1 MTTPP
6 IAARGARLFRR
17 ILVVGGAIVG
27 AIVVLAAAAVF
38 IVTGTSWGH
47 ERARRVA
54 LHFLSGAVHGTVRI
68 GHLDGDLLHDV
79 VITDA
84 LIADSTGGPFVSVRR
99 AEVHY
104 AIKDLLHKRLDFHDV
119 VLDHP
124 VVVLVEGADG
134 VWNYSRVFPA
144 SGAPSD
150 TAQRGFGSWLAMT
163 AVRVIGGDVTI
174 RMPWRPDS
182 SLSGAARDSAIEAA
196 LSPNARLM
204 VAAVPGGYEKT
215 IAAHA
220 VTTRIDTLRLA
231 DPDHPV
237 KLARIASLSTDLAL
251 FRPPD
256 ATVRDIAGTL
266 YLTGDSLWMPQ
277 ATVLMPRSRITA
289 RVTYGLTSGDL
300 AVRAHANPV
309 ALADAQF
316 AEPSLPGDATASG
329 EFTATWRGRAQRY
342 AVRGLVARVETA
354 RATGNIDVTIGDS
367 LVIHDTDIRFSGVDT
382 RLIERLHPGL
392 SLPRQ
397 GIAAGHAVARGS
409 TGAMT
414 IDADL
419 AFANATDGDSH
430 VTATG
435 EIGLDH
441 GGYRARHL
449 VVTLDPLQVSLGRI
463 AMKSLPVGGTLTGS
477 ATLDGSTTETLTA
490 HADLEHRE
498 SGAYSHLV
506 ADGDVDFA
514 RDSSAQAGDAP
525 QKRVLDGR
533 AHRTGAP
540 PVAAG
545 FRPSRVNMS
554 AELTPLDLATV
565 GLFVPDAKLSGEESG
580 TIRVAG
586 AMRDVEIHARL
597 APPGAPDSAGLA
609 VDGHLD
615 LAAPVLGYDLAATAR
630 LLDAHSMSIAVPH
643 TSLTAT
649 ATVRGHGTAPAT
661 MRAEFAADAQ
671 ASAFDSLKVDSVHVR
686 ATADSGQ
693 LEIPAAHIQ
702 ALAAT
707 LDVQGS
713 FGLTGD
719 RSGSLT
725 YRAEANSLTAF
736 EKLIPRD
743 TTEVAPRPSVIA
755 EAVARARAD
764 SAHEADTA
772 EIQRAIAGTA
782 PPPLA
787 VDTPRALRRDSLG
800 GRALATGTVTGNIRR
815 FEVSGALEAD
825 SLIAEGNAARRAT
838 ASYHWS
844 GAPSLDSAATATVH
858 LDSAM
863 LAGFAVS
870 GLDVRVG
877 YRKPEGTVHLNVRET
892 PKRDFA
898 ADARFRYTP
907 SETEVLYDSLT
918 LRIDTTL
925 WRAAHPA
932 SVAWGTAG
940 VRINNV
946 ELNAGR
952 NGHITVDGLLAAH
965 PGSHDGLHAVIQN
978 LEVADLAALAQ
989 QDVPLTGVLSLK
1001 ADMVGDTRHPRMR
1014 GTMSV
1019 SSATIREWPL
1029 PNLFLSY
1036 QYDTTLLQARAE
1048 LAPKGAPSTPFAVAD
1063 VALPIDLGLG
1073 VNGSRFPA
1081 RPMHAEMHLDSLPLD
1096 LVPQFTAA
1104 VRDVGGRVTGQV
1116 TVGGTIT
1123 KPEPRGT
1130 LALDRGSA
1138 TVVASGTLL
1147 RDMSGRVR
1155 MTRDSVIIDSLVA
1168 TTPSTKGTLKLAG
1181 SLDLTDRAV
1190 PVLDL
1195 TATAQDA
1202 RVLSTRER
1210 GRIDLDANVS
1220 MAGPTTAPYISGTT
1234 TMRNTVIYIPESDGK
1249 HVVDVG
1255 DATVYYI
1262 ADTSKSDVR
1271 GLIPV
1276 KNALLGT
1283 ARMDV
1288 DVGVSRDTWVR
1299 NKDANVEAYTPRPIT
1314 VHIDRQKQAIVV
1326 DGTVATD
1333 RGEYAVLGKRFTI
1346 NKGEAVFIGT
1356 PELNPTLQ
1364 AQGEYDVPVPGRE
1377 AIAIQINIGGTLD
1390 SLRLT
1395 LASNAQPPIS
1405 QSDLLSY
1412 LAFSVPTSGITQQ
1425 GQSSSSSLSGVQG
1438 SGGVVGAAGS
1448 FVQNQLAGEAVGVLT
1463 DQVKGD
1469 LARALGANVLDISTS
1484 NNYTDVAQTRSGAAF
1499 LQNTQVEFG
1508 KYFTPRTFVA
1518 IQGSIAPGAVVVH
1531 RFASHF
1537 NIQVSGQPLY
1547 LLGQPT
1553 LSTAPSTPLTGVF
1566 GLTLTRTWRF

>member
-6 IAARGARLFRR
+6 IAAGGARLIRR
-17 ILVVGGAIVG
+17 ILIIGGAIAG
-27 AIVVLAAAAVF
+27 TIVIVAAAAVF
-38 IVTGTSWGH
+38 IISDTSWGH
-47 ERARRVA
+47 ERVRRVA
-54 LHFLSGAVHGTVRI
+54 LHALGGAVHGTVRI
-68 GHLDGDLLHDV
+68 GRLDGDLLHQV

-84 LIADSTGGPFVSVRR
+84 SIADASGDPFVSVRR
-99 AEVHY
+99 AEVRY
-104 AIKDLLHKRLDFHDV
+104 SVRDLLHKHLDFHNV

-124 VVVLVEGADG
+124 VVVLVQGQDG
-134 VWNYSRVFPA
+134 VWNYARVFPA
-144 SGAPSD
+144 SGAPAD
-150 TAQRGFGSWLAMT
+150 TSQRGFGSWIAMT
-163 AVRVIGGDVTI
+163 AVQIIDGDVTV

-182 SLSGAARDSAIEAA
+182 SLRGAARDSAIEAA
-196 LSPNARLM
+196 LSQNARLM

-220 VTTRIDTLRLA
+220 VTTRIDSLRLT

-237 KLARIASLSTDLAL
+237 KFARVASLSTDLAL
-251 FRPPD
+251 FHPPD
-256 ATVRDIAGTL
+256 ATVRDLTGTL
-266 YLTGDSLWMPQ
+266 YLTRDSLWMSQ

-289 RVTYGLTSGDL
+289 RVMYRITNGDL
-300 AVRAHANPV
+300 DVRAHANPV

-316 AEPSLPGDATASG
+316 AEPSLPADGAASG
-329 EFTATWRGRAQRY
+329 EFTATWRGRSQRY
-342 AVRGLVARVETA
+342 GVHNLVARVETA
-354 RATGNIDVTIGDS
+354 RATGNADVTIGDS
-367 LVIHDTDIRFSGVDT
+367 LVIRDTDVRFSGVDT
-382 RLIERLHPGL
+382 RLIERLRPGF

-397 GIAAGHAVARGS
+397 GVAAGHAVARGNA
-409 TGAMT
+409 GAMT
-414 IDADL
+414 IEAEL
-419 AFANATDGDSH
+419 AFANASDGESH
-430 VTATG
+430 VTANG

-449 VVTLDPLQVSLGRI
+449 VLTLDPLQVSLARV
-463 AMKSLPVGGTLTGS
+463 AMKSLPLGGTVTGT
-477 ATLDGSTTETLTA
+477 ATLDGSTTETLAA

-506 ADGDVDFA
+506 ADGDVGFA
-514 RDSSAQAGDAP
+514 RDSSAPAADEP
-525 QKRVLDGR
+525 QRRVLDGR
-533 AHRTGAP
+533 TRRGEATTP
-540 PVAAG
+540 AAG
-545 FRPSRVNMS
+545 FRPTRVNMS

-565 GLFVPDAKLSGEESG
+565 GRFVPDAKLSGVESG
-580 TIRVAG
+580 TIRIAG
-586 AMRDVEIHARL
+586 VMRDVEVHARL
-597 APPGAPDSAGLA
+597 TASGAPDSSSLT

-615 LAAPVLGYDLAATAR
+615 LASPVLGYDLTATAR
-630 LLDAHSMSIAVPH
+630 LLDAHSVSTAVPH

-649 ATVRGHGTAPAT
+649 ATARGHGTAPAT
-661 MRAEFAADAQ
+661 LRAEFAADAQ
-671 ASAFDSLKVDSVHVR
+671 ASVFDSLNVDSVHVR
-686 ATADSGQ
+686 ATADSG
-693 LEIPAAHIQ
+693 LLGIPAAHIQ
-702 ALAAT
+702 ALGAI

-713 FGLTGD
+713 FGLAGD

-725 YRAEANSLTAF
+725 YRAEASSLAAF

-743 TTEVAPRPSVIA
+743 TTEVAPRPAVIA
-755 EAVARARAD
+755 EAIARARAD
-764 SAHEADTA
+764 SAHEADTS

-782 PPPLA
+782 PPALA

-815 FEVSGALEAD
+815 FELSGDLEAD
-825 SLIAEGNAARRAT
+825 SLVAEGNAARHAT
-838 ASYHWS
+838 ARYHWS

-858 LDSAM
+858 LDSAT

-870 GLDVRVG
+870 GLDAQVG
-877 YRKPEGTVHLNVRET
+877 YRKPNGTVLLAVRET
-892 PKRDFA
+892 PARDFA
-898 ADARFRYTP
+898 ANARFRYTP
-907 SETEVLYDSLT
+907 SETEVQYDSLN

-925 WRAAHPA
+925 WRAVHPA
-932 SVAWGTAG
+932 SVAWGTSG
-940 VRINNV
+940 VRIRNV

-952 NGHITVDGLLAAH
+952 NGHITVDGLLAAR
-965 PGSHDGLHAVIQN
+965 PGSDDGLHAVIQN

-989 QDVPLTGVLSLK
+989 QDVPLTGLLSLK
-1001 ADMVGDTRHPRMR
+1001 ADMVGDTRHPRLR

-1048 LAPKGAPSTPFAVAD
+1048 LAPKGAPSAPFAVAD
-1063 VALPIDLGLG
+1063 AAVPIDLGLG
-1073 VNGSRFPA
+1073 VTGSRFPG
-1081 RPMHAEMHLDSLPLD
+1081 RPIRAEIHLDSLPFD
-1096 LVPQFTAA
+1096 LVPQFTTA

-1123 KPEPRGT
+1123 NPEARGT
-1130 LALDRGSA
+1130 LALDRASA

-1147 RDMSGRVR
+1147 RDMSGRMR
-1155 MTRDSVIIDSLVA
+1155 MTRDSVIVDSLVA

-1190 PVLDL
+1190 PVLDV
-1195 TATAQDA
+1195 TATAHDA

-1210 GRIDLDANVS
+1210 GRIDLDASVS
-1220 MAGPTTAPYISGTT
+1220 VAGPTTALYISGST
-1234 TMRNTVIYIPESDGK
+1234 TMRSGVIYIPESDGK
-1249 HVVDVG
+1249 HLVDVG
-1255 DATVYYI
+1255 EATVYYI

-1271 GLIPV
+1271 RLIPV
-1276 KNALLGT
+1276 KNALLGS

-1288 DVGVSRDTWVR
+1288 EVQVNRDTWVR
-1299 NKDANVEAYTPRPIT
+1299 NRDANVEAYTPRPIT
-1314 VHIDRQKQAIVV
+1314 VHIDRERQAIVV

-1333 RGEYAVLGKRFTI
+1333 RGEYAVLGRRFTI

-1364 AQGEYDVPVPGRE
+1364 AQGEYDVPVPGQ

-1395 LASNAQPPIS
+1395 LASDAQPPIS

-1412 LAFSVPTSGITQQ
+1412 LAFSVPTNGITQQ
-1425 GQSSSSSLSGVQG
+1425 GQSSSSSLSGIQG

-1469 LARALGANVLDISTS
+1469 LARALGADVLDISTS

-1499 LQNTQVEFG
+1499 FQNTQVEFG
-1508 KYFTPRTFVA
+1508 KYFTPQTFVA
-1518 IQGSIAPGAVVVH
+1518 IQGSVAPGAVVVH

-1537 NIQVSGQPLY
+1537 SVQVSGQPLY

-1553 LSTAPSTPLTGVF
+1553 LSTTPSTPLIGVF